1 MRLQHSSRC
10 NIPSIDARVD
20 GTRRALSRAQ
30 SLSDVPMIGCQYL
43 LQADEPGNQRGN
55 DEQYHHAHSRSG
67 SPVTGGTSRL
77 PIAPPDIRVEI
88 GNHRSMSH
96 IVSVRA
102 GALHRCS
109 RVHM

>member
-1 MRLQHSSRC
+1 
-10 NIPSIDARVD
+10 
-20 GTRRALSRAQ
+20 
-30 SLSDVPMIGCQYL
+30 MIGCQYL
-43 LQADEPGNQRGN
+43 LQADEPGNQRGD